1 MGAAGSGGSSSEAW
15 RNPCSAGPP
24 PPSSCCG
31 RPARQSRSPRGQARS
46 RRMYKRVVVPLDGSV
61 VAETVIPFLLEIAGP
76 LDMEVVLLRVN
87 QPVAPIVIEGAGSV
101 QIEDIEAR
109 RIAAEEIVA
118 AAKEE
123 GADLIAMSTHGR
135 SGLGRLLFG
144 SVAEAVLRQS
154 EVPVFL
160 MRASEAQVA
169 RRAVHE
175 AVT

>member
-1 MGAAGSGGSSSEAW
+1 
-15 RNPCSAGPP
+15 
-24 PPSSCCG
+24 
-31 RPARQSRSPRGQARS
+31 
-46 RRMYKRVVVPLDGSV
+46 MYKRVVVPLDGSV

-109 RIAAEEIVA
+109 RVDAEEYLRPVAVELGAKGIRVDTRVRRGVPAEEIVA